1 MLKFFIK
8 PIINIFII
16 YKELN
21 SNFNINLLII
31 QQLDMI
37 INSIKNNEF
46 NNLKDQNNLFFKNN
60 KIKIYIIIFLY
71 LSLIMLKR
79 KKKKIGIIGLSHG
92 TNIGNNLLKYAI
104 FIKLSELGF
113 DPYIIGFHKKNTNI
127 SFINRTVNLRII
139 KNSFKEIGKDEYDV
153 LMVNSDQT
161 WRRSNKTNKRF
172 YDIGFLRFAKNWNIP
187 KFVYAASLGFDYWT
201 FSKKDEKI
209 AKKLLQNFTG
219 ISVREK
225 GSVHLIEKH
234 LNIRPIFVLDP
245 TLLIDKKYYLNI
257 ISNYKLN
264 ININQDFIL
273 TYIFLKEKNT
283 KKFIK
288 NASKQ
293 LGYKIFKVKKNDENS
308 IEKFI
313 YGMVNCKAV
322 ITNSFH
328 GTIFSIIFNKPFIS
342 FIFKDS
348 PKERLISLKETFKL
362 GKRIVEYNQE
372 PLISL
377 LTTPLNLNYTLINSL
392 KIKSIN
398 YLKQNLRIK

>member
-1 MLKFFIK
+1 
-8 PIINIFII
+8 
-16 YKELN
+16 
-21 SNFNINLLII
+21 
-31 QQLDMI
+31 MI
-37 INSIKNNEF
+37 
-46 NNLKDQNNLFFKNN
+46 NNLKSKNDFFFNNF

-71 LSLIMLKR
+71 LSLILIKER
-79 KKKKIGIIGLSHG
+79 KKKIGIIGLSHG

-139 KNSFKEIGKDEYDV
+139 KNSFDEIDKNEYDI

-161 WRRSNKTNKRF
+161 WRRSNKTNIHF
-172 YDIGFLRFAKNWNIP
+172 YDIGFLKFAKNWNIP

-201 FSKKDEKI
+201 FSKSDEKL
-209 AKKLLQNFTG
+209 AKKYLKKFKG

-225 GSVHLIEKH
+225 GSVNLVEKY
-234 LNIRPIFVLDP
+234 LGIRPIFVLDP

-257 ISNYKLN
+257 ISNYKGN
-264 ININQDFIL
+264 INGNFIL

-283 KKFIK
+283 KKFII

-293 LGYKIFKVKKNDENS
+293 LGYKIFRVKKNDENS
-308 IEKFI
+308 VEKFI

-328 GTIFSIIFNKPFIS
+328 GTIFSII
-342 FIFKDS
+342 
-348 PKERLISLKETFKL
+348 
-362 GKRIVEYNQE
+362 
-372 PLISL
+372 
-377 LTTPLNLNYTLINSL
+377 
-392 KIKSIN
+392 
-398 YLKQNLRIK
+398 

>member
-1 MLKFFIK
+1 MK
-8 PIINIFII
+8 
-16 YKELN
+16 
-21 SNFNINLLII
+21 
-31 QQLDMI
+31 D
-37 INSIKNNEF
+37 KNNF
-46 NNLKDQNNLFFKNN
+46 FFK
-60 KIKIYIIIFLY
+60 KFKIYIIIFLY
-71 LSLIMLKR
+71 FSLIILKKR
-79 KKKKIGIIGLSHG
+79 KKKIGIIGLSHG

-113 DPYIIGFHKKNTNI
+113 NPYIIGFHKKNTNI

-139 KNSFKEIGKDEYDV
+139 KNSFNEIDKNEYGI

-161 WRRSNKTNKRF
+161 WRRSNKANIHF
-172 YDIGFLRFAKNWNIP
+172 FDIGFLKFAQNWTVP

-209 AKKLLQNFTG
+209 AKKCLKNFTD

-225 GSVHLIEKH
+225 GSVNLVKKH
-234 LNIRPIFVLDP
+234 LGITPEFVLDP

-257 ISNYKLN
+257 ISNYKKN
-264 ININQDFIL
+264 INIKTNFIL

-293 LGYKIFKVKKNDENS
+293 LGYKIFIVKKNDEDA

-313 YGMVNCKAV
+313 YGMINCKAV
-322 ITNSFH
+322 VTNSFH
-328 GTIFSIIFNKPFIS
+328 GTIFSIIFNKPFVS

-362 GKRIVEYNQE
+362 GNRIVEYNKD
-372 PLISL
+372 I
-377 LTTPLNLNYTLINSL
+377 I
-392 KIKSIN
+392 I
-398 YLKQNLRIK
+398 